1 MQTESFDAR
10 HELTMEAQAAAAVL
24 RRLEQEQSA
33 WPDSGESFV
42 APRTTAITGL
52 VVGIPLALAL
62 WTLLGMTLWM
72 LAR

>member
-10 HELTMEAQAAAAVL
+10 HELAMEAQAAAAVL
-24 RRLEQEQSA
+24 RRLEQERSA
-33 WPDSGESFV
+33 WPDSEEGFV

>member
-1 MQTESFDAR
+1 MQKENFGVR
-10 HELTMEAQAAAAVL
+10 HDPAMEAQTAAAVL
-24 RRLEQEQSA
+24 RKLEQERSA
-33 WPDSGESFV
+33 WPDSGEGFV

-62 WTLLGMTLWM
+62 WTLLGVTLWM

>member
-1 MQTESFDAR
+1 MQTENFGVGHDPA
-10 HELTMEAQAAAAVL
+10 MEAQAAAAVL
-24 RRLEQEQSA
+24 RRLEQERSA